1 MAVKNEKKK
10 GSTKQSQSQKDK
22 IREKNQKKEKR
33 KRNKQLKA
41 KYLAKVRRR
50 EFQIWAVTLV
60 LCFFGA
66 VMIYSASSTTCANSE
81 SYNYDSLYY
90 FKRQMLFILLG
101 LAFMV
106 GLPKANY
113 TKFWHYTTLGYLI
126 GIGLILWVFV
136 NGVEIN
142 GAKRW
147 FQLGPISF
155 QVAEPVK
162 VFVIMALACL
172 IQRRYVYAK
181 PRHKIFKKRSA
192 KVIQAIDWIRA
203 TIITNNSCF
212 VILLWVVGAIPAVM
226 LWRLSSDLSS
236 AIVVLGI
243 TYLITVV
250 CIKSPK
256 LKIFAI
262 VGAGIGCLVMVLSIW
277 FNLPSETLIN
287 SSAYSYRK
295 ARIAAWLAP
304 QKYAST
310 KSYQNLQAL
319 YAIGSGGIFGKGFGN
334 SVQKKPGFIPEA
346 HTDMIFSII
355 CEELGLVGALV
366 IIGLLIYLLYLI
378 FQVAKNSENI
388 YGSVLAMGV
397 FFHIGVQSIINIA
410 VNINFFPNTG
420 IPLPFFSYGGTS
432 IVVIMAEM
440 GLVMSIDRYHC
451 LRRAKRLYGEENQKE
466 GNT

>member
-1 MAVKNEKKK
+1 M
-10 GSTKQSQSQKDK
+10 
-22 IREKNQKKEKR
+22 
-33 KRNKQLKA
+33 
-41 KYLAKVRRR
+41 
-50 EFQIWAVTLV
+50 
-60 LCFFGA
+60 
-66 VMIYSASSTTCANSE
+66 
-81 SYNYDSLYY
+81 
-90 FKRQMLFILLG
+90 
-101 LAFMV
+101 
-106 GLPKANY
+106 NY
-113 TKFWHYTTLGYLI
+113 TGFWHFTTVGYLV
-126 GIGLILWVFV
+126 GIGLILWVFAK
-136 NGVEIN
+136 GEEIN

-162 VFVIMALACL
+162 VFVILALACL
-172 IQRRYVYAK
+172 IQRRYVYMK
-181 PRHKIFKKRSA
+181 PRHKIFEKRSA
-192 KVIQAIDWIRA
+192 KVIQAADWIRP
-203 TIITNNSCF
+203 TIIKNNSYF
-212 VILLWVVGAIPAVM
+212 VVLLWGVGAVPAVM
-226 LWRLSSDLSS
+226 LWQLSRDLSS

-256 LKIFAI
+256 LKIVA
-262 VGAGIGCLVMVLSIW
+262 LVCVIAVSLAMVLSIY

-287 SSAYSYRK
+287 ADTYSFRK

-310 KSYQNLQAL
+310 KSYQTLQSL

-378 FQVAKNSENI
+378 YQVAKNSENV

-410 VNINFFPNTG
+410 VNINLFPNTG

-432 IVVIMAEM
+432 IVIIMAEM

-451 LRRAKRLYGEENQKE
+451 LKRAKRLYSEKKKLKLEK
-466 GNT
+466 

>member
-1 MAVKNEKKK
+1 MAVKSEKKK
-10 GSTKQSQSQKDK
+10 GSKKQNQSQRDK
-22 IREKNQKKEKR
+22 IREKNRKKENK
-33 KRNKQLKA
+33 KRNKQIKE
-41 KYLAKVRRR
+41 KYLSMVKRR
-50 EFQIWAVTLV
+50 EFQIWAVTLI

-66 VMIYSASSTTCANSE
+66 IMIYSASSTTCANSE
-81 SYNYDSLYY
+81 KYNYDSFYY
-90 FKRQMLFILLG
+90 FKRQMVFILLG
-101 LAFMV
+101 LVCMV
-106 GLPKANY
+106 ILPKLNY
-113 TKFWHYTTLGYLI
+113 TGFWHFTTVGYLV
-126 GIGLILWVFV
+126 GIGLILWVFAK
-136 NGVEIN
+136 GEEIN

-155 QVAEPVK
+155 QVAELVK
-162 VFVIMALACL
+162 VFVILALACL
-172 IQRRYVYAK
+172 IQRRYVYMK
-181 PRHKIFKKRSA
+181 PRHKIFEKRSA
-192 KVIQAIDWIRA
+192 KVIQAADWIRP
-203 TIITNNSCF
+203 TIIKNNSYF
-212 VILLWVVGAIPAVM
+212 VVLLWGVGAVPAVM
-226 LWRLSSDLSS
+226 LWQLSRDLSS

-256 LKIFAI
+256 LKIVA
-262 VGAGIGCLVMVLSIW
+262 LVCVIAVSLAMVLSIY

-287 SSAYSYRK
+287 ADTYSFRK

-310 KSYQNLQAL
+310 KSYQTLQSL

-378 FQVAKNSENI
+378 YQVAKNSENV

-410 VNINFFPNTG
+410 VNINLFPNTG

-432 IVVIMAEM
+432 IVIIMAEM
-440 GLVMSIDRYHC
+440 GLVISIDRYHC
-451 LRRAKRLYGEENQKE
+451 LKRAKRLYGEEKAAE
-466 GNT
+466 K

>member
-1 MAVKNEKKK
+1 MAVKSEKKK
-10 GSTKQSQSQKDK
+10 GSKKQNQSQRDK
-22 IREKNQKKEKR
+22 IREKNRKKENK
-33 KRNKQLKA
+33 KRNKQIKE
-41 KYLAKVRRR
+41 KYLSMVKRR
-50 EFQIWAVTLV
+50 EFQIWAVTLI
-60 LCFFGA
+60 LCFFGTI
-66 VMIYSASSTTCANSE
+66 MIYSASSTTCANSE
-81 SYNYDSLYY
+81 KYNYDSFYY
-90 FKRQMLFILLG
+90 FKRQMVFILLG
-101 LAFMV
+101 LVSMV
-106 GLPKANY
+106 ILPKLNY
-113 TKFWHYTTLGYLI
+113 TGFWHFTTVGYLV
-126 GIGLILWVFV
+126 GIGLILWVFAK
-136 NGVEIN
+136 GEEIN

-162 VFVIMALACL
+162 VFVILALACL
-172 IQRRYVYAK
+172 IQRRYVYMK
-181 PRHKIFKKRSA
+181 PRHKIFEKRSA
-192 KVIQAIDWIRA
+192 KVIQAADRIRP
-203 TIITNNSCF
+203 TIIKNNSYF
-212 VILLWVVGAIPAVM
+212 VVLLWGVGAVPAVM
-226 LWRLSSDLSS
+226 LWQLSRDLSS

-256 LKIFAI
+256 LKIFA
-262 VGAGIGCLVMVLSIW
+262 LVCVIAVSLAMVLSIY

-287 SSAYSYRK
+287 ADTYSFRK

-310 KSYQNLQAL
+310 KSYQTLQSL

-378 FQVAKNSENI
+378 YQVAKNSENV

-410 VNINFFPNTG
+410 VNINLFPNTG

-432 IVVIMAEM
+432 IVIIMAEM

-451 LRRAKRLYGEENQKE
+451 LKRAKRLYGEEKE
-466 GNT
+466 AEK

>member
-1 MAVKNEKKK
+1 MAVKSEKKK
-10 GSTKQSQSQKDK
+10 GSKKQNQSQRDK
-22 IREKNQKKEKR
+22 IREKNRKKENK
-33 KRNKQLKA
+33 KRNKQIKE
-41 KYLAKVRRR
+41 KYLSMVKRR
-50 EFQIWAVTLV
+50 EFQIWAVTLI

-66 VMIYSASSTTCANSE
+66 IMIYSASSTTCANSE
-81 SYNYDSLYY
+81 KYNYDSFYY
-90 FKRQMLFILLG
+90 FKRQMVFILLG
-101 LAFMV
+101 LVCMV
-106 GLPKANY
+106 ILSKLNY
-113 TKFWHYTTLGYLI
+113 TGFWHFTTVGYLV
-126 GIGLILWVFV
+126 GIGLILWVFAK
-136 NGVEIN
+136 GEEIN

-162 VFVIMALACL
+162 VFVILALACL
-172 IQRRYVYAK
+172 IQRRYVYMK
-181 PRHKIFKKRSA
+181 PRHKIFEKRSA
-192 KVIQAIDWIRA
+192 KVIQAADWIRP
-203 TIITNNSCF
+203 TIIKNNSYF
-212 VILLWVVGAIPAVM
+212 VVLLWGVGAVPVVM
-226 LWRLSSDLSS
+226 LWQLSRDLSS

-256 LKIFAI
+256 LKIFA
-262 VGAGIGCLVMVLSIW
+262 LVCVIAVSLAMVLSIY

-287 SSAYSYRK
+287 ADTYSFRK

-310 KSYQNLQAL
+310 KSYQTLQSL

-378 FQVAKNSENI
+378 YQVAKNSENV

-410 VNINFFPNTG
+410 VNINLFPNTG

-432 IVVIMAEM
+432 IVIIMAEM

-451 LRRAKRLYGEENQKE
+451 LKRAKRLYGEEKE
-466 GNT
+466 AEK

>member
-1 MAVKNEKKK
+1 MAVKSEKKK
-10 GSTKQSQSQKDK
+10 GSKKQNQSQRDK
-22 IREKNQKKEKR
+22 IREKNRKKENK
-33 KRNKQLKA
+33 KRNKQIKE
-41 KYLAKVRRR
+41 KYLSMVKRR
-50 EFQIWAVTLV
+50 EFQIWAVTLI

-66 VMIYSASSTTCANSE
+66 IMIYSASSTTCANSE
-81 SYNYDSLYY
+81 KYNYDSFYY
-90 FKRQMLFILLG
+90 FKRQMVFILLG
-101 LAFMV
+101 LVCMV
-106 GLPKANY
+106 ILPKLNY
-113 TKFWHYTTLGYLI
+113 TGFWHFTTVGYLV
-126 GIGLILWVFV
+126 GIGLILWVFAK
-136 NGVEIN
+136 GEEIN

-162 VFVIMALACL
+162 VFVILALACL
-172 IQRRYVYAK
+172 IQRRYVYMK
-181 PRHKIFKKRSA
+181 PRHKIFEKRSA
-192 KVIQAIDWIRA
+192 KVIQAADWIRP
-203 TIITNNSCF
+203 TIIKNTSYF
-212 VILLWVVGAIPAVM
+212 VVLLWGVGAVPAVM
-226 LWRLSSDLSS
+226 LWQLSRDLSS

-256 LKIFAI
+256 LKIVA
-262 VGAGIGCLVMVLSIW
+262 LVCVIAVSLAMVLSIY

-287 SSAYSYRK
+287 ADTYSFRK

-310 KSYQNLQAL
+310 KSYQTLQSL

-378 FQVAKNSENI
+378 YQVAKNSENV

-410 VNINFFPNTG
+410 VNINLFPNTG
-420 IPLPFFSYGGTS
+420 IPLPFSSYGGTS
-432 IVVIMAEM
+432 IVIIMAEM

-451 LRRAKRLYGEENQKE
+451 LKRAKRLYVEEKE
-466 GNT
+466 AEK

>member
-1 MAVKNEKKK
+1 MAVKSEKKK
-10 GSTKQSQSQKDK
+10 GSKKQNQSQRDK
-22 IREKNQKKEKR
+22 IREKNRKKENK
-33 KRNKQLKA
+33 KRNKQIKE
-41 KYLAKVRRR
+41 KYLSMVKRR
-50 EFQIWAVTLV
+50 EFQIWAVTLI

-66 VMIYSASSTTCANSE
+66 IMIYSASSTTCANSE
-81 SYNYDSLYY
+81 KYNYDSFYY
-90 FKRQMLFILLG
+90 FKRQMVFILLG
-101 LAFMV
+101 LVCMV
-106 GLPKANY
+106 ILPKLNY
-113 TKFWHYTTLGYLI
+113 TGFWHFTTVGYLV
-126 GIGLILWVFV
+126 GIGLILWVFAK
-136 NGVEIN
+136 GEDIN

-162 VFVIMALACL
+162 VFVILALACL
-172 IQRRYVYAK
+172 IQRRYVYMK
-181 PRHKIFKKRSA
+181 PRHKIFEKRSA
-192 KVIQAIDWIRA
+192 KVIQAADWIRP
-203 TIITNNSCF
+203 IIIKNNSYF
-212 VILLWVVGAIPAVM
+212 VVLLWGVGAVPAVM
-226 LWRLSSDLSS
+226 LWQLSRDLSS

-256 LKIFAI
+256 LKIVA
-262 VGAGIGCLVMVLSIW
+262 LVCVIAVSLAMVLSIY

-287 SSAYSYRK
+287 ADTYSFRK

-310 KSYQNLQAL
+310 KSYQTLQSL

-378 FQVAKNSENI
+378 YQVAKNSENV

-410 VNINFFPNTG
+410 VNINLFPNTG

-432 IVVIMAEM
+432 IVIIMAEM
-440 GLVMSIDRYHC
+440 GLVISIDRYHC
-451 LRRAKRLYGEENQKE
+451 LKRAKRLYGEEKE
-466 GNT
+466 AEK

>member
-1 MAVKNEKKK
+1 MAVKSEKKK
-10 GSTKQSQSQKDK
+10 GSEKQNQSQRDK
-22 IREKNQKKEKR
+22 IREKNRKKENK
-33 KRNKQLKA
+33 KRNKQIKE
-41 KYLAKVRRR
+41 KYLSMVKRR
-50 EFQIWAVTLV
+50 EFQIWAVTLI

-66 VMIYSASSTTCANSE
+66 IMIYSASSTTCANSE
-81 SYNYDSLYY
+81 KYNYDSFYY
-90 FKRQMLFILLG
+90 LKRQMIFILIG
-101 LAFMV
+101 LVSMV
-106 GLPKANY
+106 ILPKLNY
-113 TKFWHYTTLGYLI
+113 TGFWHFTTAGYLV
-126 GIGLILWVFV
+126 GIGLILWVFA
-136 NGVEIN
+136 NGEEIN

-162 VFVIMALACL
+162 VFVILALACL
-172 IQRRYVYAK
+172 IQRRYVYVK
-181 PRHKIFKKRSA
+181 PRHKIFKNRSA
-192 KVIQAIDWIRA
+192 KVIQAVDWIRP
-203 TIITNNSCF
+203 TIIKNNSYF
-212 VILLWVVGAIPAVM
+212 VVLLWVVGAVPAVM
-226 LWRLSSDLSS
+226 LWQLSRDLSS

-256 LKIFAI
+256 LKIFA
-262 VGAGIGCLVMVLSIW
+262 LVCVIAVSLAMVLSIY

-287 SSAYSYRK
+287 ADTYSFRK

-310 KSYQNLQAL
+310 KSYQTLQAL

-378 FQVAKNSENI
+378 YQVAKNSENV

-410 VNINFFPNTG
+410 VNINLFPNTG

-432 IVVIMAEM
+432 IVIIMAEM
-440 GLVMSIDRYHC
+440 GFVMSIDRYHC
-451 LRRAKRLYGEENQKE
+451 LKRAKRLYGEEKE
-466 GNT
+466 AEK

>member
-1 MAVKNEKKK
+1 MAVKSEKKK
-10 GSTKQSQSQKDK
+10 GSKKQNQSQRDK
-22 IREKNQKKEKR
+22 IREKNRKKENK
-33 KRNKQLKA
+33 KRNKQIKE
-41 KYLAKVRRR
+41 KYLSMVKRR
-50 EFQIWAVTLV
+50 EFQIWAVTLI

-66 VMIYSASSTTCANSE
+66 IMIYSASSTTCANSE
-81 SYNYDSLYY
+81 KYNYDSFYY
-90 FKRQMLFILLG
+90 FKRQMVFILLG
-101 LAFMV
+101 LVCMV
-106 GLPKANY
+106 ILPKLNY
-113 TKFWHYTTLGYLI
+113 TGFWHFTTVGYLV
-126 GIGLILWVFV
+126 GIGLILWVFAK
-136 NGVEIN
+136 GEEIN

-162 VFVIMALACL
+162 VFVILALACL
-172 IQRRYVYAK
+172 IQRRYVYMK
-181 PRHKIFKKRSA
+181 PRHKIFEKRSA
-192 KVIQAIDWIRA
+192 KVIQAADWIRP
-203 TIITNNSCF
+203 TIIKNNSYF
-212 VILLWVVGAIPAVM
+212 VVLLWGVGAVPAVM
-226 LWRLSSDLSS
+226 LWQLSRDLSS

-256 LKIFAI
+256 LKIFA
-262 VGAGIGCLVMVLSIW
+262 LVCVIAVSLAMVLSIY

-287 SSAYSYRK
+287 ADTYSFRN

-310 KSYQNLQAL
+310 KSYQTLQSL

-378 FQVAKNSENI
+378 YQVAKNSENV

-410 VNINFFPNTG
+410 VNINLFPNTG

-432 IVVIMAEM
+432 IVIIMAEM

-451 LRRAKRLYGEENQKE
+451 LKRAKRLYGEEKE
-466 GNT
+466 AEK